1 MFSDF
6 INQLIQS
13 VQSTLKAFAEILP
26 QIGFQ
31 DIAKKGISLEGSTL
45 ENPGILIN
53 IGVMGPLKGAI
64 LIGMSI
70 DNAHQFASKM
80 MMGMPVETLDEMSK
94 SALSELGNM
103 IMGNAATLLSNDGV
117 SIDITPPSLMVG
129 ENISLSSGS
138 MRTISIP
145 LMSEGDE
152 ITVDVSFKE

>member
-1 MFSDF
+1 VDVNS
-6 INQLIQS
+6 INPI
-13 VQSTLKAFAEILP
+13 LKAFAEILP

-80 MMGMPVETLDEMSK
+80 MMGMPVSELDELAQ
-94 SALSELGNM
+94 SALAEMGNM
-103 IMGNAATLLSNDGV
+103 VCANACSLFSQTGV
-117 SIDITPPSLMVG
+117 VGLDISPPSLLVG
-129 ENISLSSGS
+129 KGGQVRLSVPKMIVVNFSADG
-138 MRTISIP
+138 IA
-145 LMSEGDE
+145 
-152 ITVDVSFKE
+152 VDVYVGLFS

>member
-1 MFSDF
+1 MDVNS
-6 INQLIQS
+6 INPI
-13 VQSTLKAFAEILP
+13 LKAFAEILP

-80 MMGMPVETLDEMSK
+80 MMGMPVSELDELAQ
-94 SALSELGNM
+94 SALAEMGNM
-103 IMGNAATLLSNDGV
+103 VCANACSLFSQTGV
-117 SIDITPPSLMVG
+117 VGLDISPPSLLVG
-129 ENISLSSGS
+129 IGGQVRLSVPKMIVVNFSADG
-138 MRTISIP
+138 IA
-145 LMSEGDE
+145 
-152 ITVDVSFKE
+152 VDVFVGLFS

>member
-1 MFSDF
+1 MKVEHVNPFIKATTEVIKTITGMEFSVGKPF
-6 INQLIQS
+6 IKVSPNS
-13 VQSTLKAFAEILP
+13 LKNVVIVVGITGEIRG
-26 QIGFQ
+26 QAVVNM
-31 DIAKKGISLEGSTL
+31 DTDTARK
-45 ENPGILIN
+45 
-53 IGVMGPLKGAI
+53 V
-64 LIGMSI
+64 
-70 DNAHQFASKM
+70 ASAM